1 MILTAVVA
9 TVAAAITASQHY
21 FHLALSPHLSRDHQL
36 YRLVAH
42 HFVFANSAE
51 LFLGTLVLWQ
61 TSIGVERILGTRKYA
76 VRLSVPPVPMALVT
90 HVCLVQSFLAVTTAV
105 STIATLAV
113 LVLASQLTRGRFN
126 VFPSGPFA
134 VTFAILC
141 APLSMWAAKPHLT
154 TREQN
159 RHQSHRLT
167 PTLYTLRLFHPSL
180 TLTTRF
186 PVHLLSLLLASSQPP
201 STLLL
206 ALTGWIASTAWTH
219 NVLGLAQY
227 RLPRRVYRA
236 LARLSPPDGARDR
249 IRRGTAVEHDEA
261 LVVTLAGGSGVAGG
275 LASAAGGG
283 VDVRGLRTRRASAT
297 DAGSAPAPET
307 VTASGAAAPVGAG
320 EGAAPPGGAAEPSGA
335 GGPVA
340 PPAAPAATRPLPPIS
355 GASFLRQW
363 QAGLTGAPEGPTPA
377 CVCPVFALGG
387 ATTRSLTR
395 GSTLWLS
402 RQITELSGIFP
413 VRFLTSSTCGVSRGP
428 DAATQRRAASLTCG
442 NHRGAADERA
452 GRDTRCV
459 NPLFS
464 HGR

>member
-1 MILTAVVA
+1 MSATSLAGAPLSRALILTAVVA

-76 VRLSVPPVPMALVT
+76 
-90 HVCLVQSFLAVTTAV
+90 SFLAVTTAV
-105 STIATLAV
+105 STVATLAV

-134 VTFAILC
+134 VTFAIL
-141 APLSMWAAKPHLT
+141 
-154 TREQN
+154 
-159 RHQSHRLT
+159 HQSHRLT

-377 CVCPVFALGG
+377 
-387 ATTRSLTR
+387 
-395 GSTLWLS
+395 
-402 RQITELSGIFP
+402 QIAELSGIFP
-413 VRFLTSSTCGVSRGP
+413 HHS
-428 DAATQRRAASLTCG
+428 RAAII
-442 NHRGAADERA
+442 AALQTSGQDVTRA
-452 GRDTRCV
+452 AELLLSEG
-459 NPLFS
+459 
-464 HGR
+464 G